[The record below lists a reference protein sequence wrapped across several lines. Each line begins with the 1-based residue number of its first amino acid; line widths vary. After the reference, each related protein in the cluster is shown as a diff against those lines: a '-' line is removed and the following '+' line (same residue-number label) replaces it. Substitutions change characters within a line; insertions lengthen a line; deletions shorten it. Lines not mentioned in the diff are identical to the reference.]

1 MSQLKKQ
8 SIVSRKANRAPAKRK
23 PGRTSSHSFVF
34 LRLISRGAIG
44 VSSLVFKPFKNLNGR
59 WPISALIVAGGVTG
73 LGLAAYGTATAVKS
87 ITEKVPE
94 RLEVRCLRID
104 LRDKISEISS
114 DTLNEAQ
121 NSSWNRTALMNKLL
135 SRISKLD
142 GVDEVRIRAGL
153 DRKVIVDVTA
163 QTPFLVMQG
172 KGSER
177 ILIGDQFK
185 IIARGLPKN
194 SYDHLPQLEIPELN
208 LNLTSSRETSETRSG
223 YFVRPSINAGVNVR
237 WLGQQTINIYSLFE
251 SQRIPLKVQMVSWK
265 SVSGFNVLVE
275 EHSIH
280 NQKVASNIGL
290 QSIGISQ
297 NPSTNT
303 PNTPHQYNVVLGEK
317 DFSEKFTR
325 LKQVIDDLRT
335 KKTVV
340 DQIDLGFADKAIIRV
355 NEQLSEA
362 KRGGL

>member
-8 SIVSRKANRAPAKRK
+8 SIVSRKVNRAPAKRK
-23 PGRTSSHSFVF
+23 SGRSSSHSFVF
-34 LRLISRGAIG
+34 LRVVSRGILNLC
-44 VSSLVFKPFKNLNGR
+44 SIVFKPMKHLNGR
-59 WPISALIVAGGVTG
+59 WPIGALVVAGGVAA
-73 LGLAAYGTATAVKS
+73 LGLVAYGAATAVRS
-87 ITEKVPE
+87 VTEQVPE

-121 NSSWNRTALMNKLL
+121 KLGWTRTALMNKLL

-153 DRKVIVDVTA
+153 DRKVVVDVTA
-163 QTPFLVMQG
+163 QTPFLVIQG

-185 IIARGLPKN
+185 IIARSVPGS

-208 LNLTSSRETSETRSG
+208 LNLSSSRETSEPRSG

-251 SQRIPLKVQMVSWK
+251 SERIPLKVQKVSWK
-265 SVSGFNVLVE
+265 SVSGFNVLVG
-275 EHSIH
+275 EHSVH
-280 NQKVASNIGL
+280 NQKVAANIGL
-290 QSIGISQ
+290 QAIGLNQ
-297 NPSTNT
+297 NPPTTASNK
-303 PNTPHQYNVVLGEK
+303 PHEYNIVLGEK
-317 DFSEKFTR
+317 DFSEKFLR
-325 LKQVIDDLRT
+325 LKQVIDDLRI